1 MNNYVNDKCPNCG
14 APITTEICPYCHN
27 KTGLD
32 TGNADME
39 YPVIDCKE
47 ASITYIN
54 TFFMLIFA
62 VSGIFAGFVA
72 PIITYINNPDN
83 FITILLLCSIFAL
96 MGIVFLVM
104 GLKQIIRY
112 YKVKRKGK
120 EIEATVYGYMDDN
133 MIYNG
138 IPMQIVKLL
147 VHGNEGPRFI
157 LYQLG
162 DTKKPYKINS
172 KIKLLVYNDIF
183 LIKKEDNY
191 QF

>member
-1 MNNYVNDKCPNCG
+1 MNNYVNKKCPNCG

-47 ASITYIN
+47 ASITFIN
-54 TFFMLIFA
+54 TFFTLIFA
-62 VSGIFAGFVA
+62 VAGIFAGFVA

-96 MGIVFLVM
+96 IGIVSLVM
-104 GLKQIIRY
+104 GLKPIIRY

-138 IPMQIVKLL
+138 MPMQIVKLL